1 MLCGLLSALTAAPAA
16 AEWQF
21 APFVGFTFNG
31 SANFVF
37 YDPIAVEAVGQR
49 HWNLGGSA
57 RLIGPG
63 PIGLEALLLYVPGF
77 FETDDPPTFVPG
89 EELSTTITASR
100 IMALMGN
107 VVLTTPRSWNQ
118 YGLRPYVSGGLGL
131 LHAYHNEAL
140 LPVQGSV
147 LGYNV
152 GGGAVGFLSDR
163 VGVRFDLRYFQHVP
177 PGKESSANDPNFPV
191 FEDDRVRMHFW
202 TGTMG
207 VVFKF

>member
-31 SANFVF
+31 SANFNSRSHRGRSGRAA
-37 YDPIAVEAVGQR
+37 PLESGRQR
-49 HWNLGGSA
+49 ATDGT
-57 RLIGPG
+57 GPL
-63 PIGLEALLLYVPGF
+63 GLEALFLYVPGF

-100 IMALMGN
+100 VIALMGN

-140 LPVQGSV
+140 LPVQGNV

-202 TGTMG
+202 TGTIG